1 MKLEALRLKIF
12 EPQKIPFLKK
22 NAPKKRVQSAVEIS
36 FKTFSVARTILAIDG
51 FAILVNI
58 GILTKFM
65 KAKPVILVEFE
76 VKNTL
81 QR

>member
-1 MKLEALRLKIF
+1 M
-12 EPQKIPFLKK
+12 
-22 NAPKKRVQSAVEIS
+22 EIIS
-36 FKTFSVARTILAIDG
+36 KTFSVARTILAIDG

-65 KAKPVILVEFE
+65 KAKPVVLVEFE